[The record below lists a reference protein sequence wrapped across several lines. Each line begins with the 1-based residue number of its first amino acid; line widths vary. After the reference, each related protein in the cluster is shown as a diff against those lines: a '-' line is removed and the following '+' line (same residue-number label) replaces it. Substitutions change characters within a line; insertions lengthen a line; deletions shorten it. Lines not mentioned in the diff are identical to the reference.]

1 MFDLDNWQEIWT
13 TITRNKLRSIL
24 TAFGVFWGIYML
36 VVMAGMGNGIQN
48 KMIGELGK
56 FSVNSTFVFSR
67 NTTEPYAGF
76 AKGREIV
83 FNDADFAAVIKQFPE
98 LEAGSA
104 IVFGDGLGDAVRG
117 EKHGTY
123 RTMGYAPGFYEIS
136 PCRILQG
143 RYLNEVDISDKRKV
157 CVIGKKVANDLYA
170 PNEDVLGSIIRIGSI
185 YWQVIGVYEDYSEDF
200 SIFGSPNQMIYVPVS
215 TLKQMRNMGDK
226 INFMGFK
233 AYDAV
238 NMSELEPRILSFLK
252 ERKSVSPTDNEGV
265 GSFSLKEM
273 FDNFSMLFG
282 GINTLIWIVGL
293 GTLLAGMVGVS
304 NIMLVTVRERTQE
317 IGIRRALG
325 ATPMVIIKQIMSESV
340 VLASISGFIGIA
352 AGVGTLVLVQWFLE
366 TFPPEKIVLLNPQVS
381 FITAVAAVIV
391 LIVSGLLAGLLPSK
405 RALQIKAIE
414 ALYDE

>member
-1 MFDLDNWQEIWT
+1 
-13 TITRNKLRSIL
+13 
-24 TAFGVFWGIYML
+24 
-36 VVMAGMGNGIQN
+36 
-48 KMIGELGK
+48 
-56 FSVNSTFVFSR
+56 
-67 NTTEPYAGF
+67 
-76 AKGREIV
+76 
-83 FNDADFAAVIKQFPE
+83 
-98 LEAGSA
+98 
-104 IVFGDGLGDAVRG
+104 
-117 EKHGTY
+117 
-123 RTMGYAPGFYEIS
+123 MGYAPGFYEIS

-381 FITAVAAVIV
+381 FITAVAAAIV